1 MHSRAHVHAHAHMH
15 THVRSSWQVGESG
28 FDLVEII
35 SQSKYLGV
43 VMCTVQVV
51 PIALIRWNK
60 RRAAAEK
67 AAKAA
72 ANAAA
77 KAAAPKA
84 AKSPKKAK
92 AA

>member
-1 MHSRAHVHAHAHMH
+1 MH
-15 THVRSSWQVGESG
+15 THVRWSWQVGESG

-35 SQSKYLGV
+35 SQSKYLAV

-72 ANAAA
+72 A